1 MRLDVAVNG
10 RSWTVAIDPG
20 GHTGEFAVDV
30 NGRTRMID
38 VSWIDANTLSL
49 IDGSAS
55 REVRVHRRDGG
66 VMGVTIAGRTLEAV
80 VSAQKHERMPF
91 ADPHSSVV
99 KAPMPGRIV
108 RVLVAVGDLVSVRQ
122 GVAIVEAMKME
133 NELRAPRSGTV
144 TEITVA
150 AGDAVE
156 TGAVVL
162 VIGD

>member
-10 RSWTVAIDPG
+10 RSWKVVIDSG
-20 GHTGEFAVDV
+20 GHAGQFAVDV

-38 VSWIDANTLSL
+38 ASWIDENTLSL

-55 REVRVHRRDGG
+55 HEVRVHRRDGG

-80 VSAQKHERMPF
+80 VSAQKRGRMPV

-108 RVLVAVGDLVSVRQ
+108 RVLVAVGDLVSARQ

-133 NELRAPRSGTV
+133 NELRAPAGGV
-144 TEITVA
+144 VKEILVA
-150 AGDAVE
+150 PGAAVE
-156 TGAVVL
+156 TGAVL
-162 VIGD
+162 VVVGQ